1 MRCKKEKKGKKKV
14 FQYSEMKIGRKCTEV
29 IPEHDLESE
38 VLVGYKCMTGVE
50 VEINEC
56 FSM

>member
-1 MRCKKEKKGKKKV
+1 
-14 FQYSEMKIGRKCTEV
+14 MKIGRKCTEV